1 ISGVF
6 LSVVLLGIVNAML
19 MSVLER
25 TREIGTML
33 AVGMRRRKIV
43 GLFLA
48 EGLVIGLI
56 GGLLGVAIGL
66 LVVTW
71 LHHVGLPLPAPGA
84 TAPSIIR
91 PFVSNRF
98 LISAAIGTPL
108 GAALAS
114 LWPAWRA
121 SRLRPVEALQ
131 SA

>member
-1 ISGVF
+1 
-6 LSVVLLGIVNAML
+6 

-33 AVGMRRRKIV
+33 AVGMRRRQIV
-43 GLFLA
+43 SLFLA

-56 GGLLGVAIGL
+56 GGFLGIGL
-66 LVVTW
+66 GFAIVTW
-71 LHHVGLPLPAPGA
+71 FHHAGIPLPAPGA
-84 TAPSIIR
+84 TVPSIIR
-91 PFVSNRF
+91 PFVSTRF
-98 LISAAIGTPL
+98 LVSAVIGTPL
-108 GAALAS
+108 GAALAT